1 MPALSMNDSGSPIAQ
16 HTVYIFF
23 PIFFPIAFI
32 RVIDSEKLSVMNSE
46 KRFITFEMSTIN

>member
-32 RVIDSEKLSVMNSE
+32 SAIGAKKLSMVNSE